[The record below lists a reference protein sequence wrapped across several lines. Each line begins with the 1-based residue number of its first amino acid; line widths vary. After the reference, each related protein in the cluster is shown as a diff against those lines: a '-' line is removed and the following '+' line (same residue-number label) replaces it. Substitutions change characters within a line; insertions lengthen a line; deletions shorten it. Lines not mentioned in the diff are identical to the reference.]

1 MTKYTDINKA
11 IVKRIKSKI
20 RGIPIMSMDVQEGI
34 KRPSFFIDFD
44 NIRVQDFMN
53 LSVDKT
59 MTVRIYYFS
68 KERDR
73 NKIENMEMQDELT
86 DLFLNDNVLRID
98 GHIGAEIEELEFNVV
113 DGVLHC
119 YFNLEISE
127 DYDRT
132 DDTSVMEDLEI
143 ENL

>member
-1 MTKYTDINKA
+1 
-11 IVKRIKSKI
+11 
-20 RGIPIMSMDVQEGI
+20 MSMDVQEGI